1 MKYFIRLAV
10 FQMFLCFNN
19 FTFAQNWS
27 QSDNFPGTAR
37 DDGSSFKIGDK
48 VYCGTGLQVGWSCT
62 NDFYAFDL
70 PSETWSPTASLPSN
84 MERQYAYGCAVLNKG
99 YIFGG
104 ANDAGNYLNDLWE
117 YNPSTNAWIQKAP
130 LPANGRSGGMTF
142 VVNDKMYVVGGK
154 TFGFNALDETWRY
167 DPILNSWTR
176 MADFPLNG
184 TWRGVAFSYNNL
196 GYVGLGKDN
205 AGIYNTMMYSYD
217 PLLDSWTLVPSFTT
231 NSRTYTGAA
240 QIGQFA
246 YLFGGVDN
254 SGTITT
260 TFEKIDLSDFS
271 TVVMNPFSNTP
282 RKGCM
287 AFASADAFY
296 ITTGVSTAMRFNET
310 WKADYILAL
319 DESNKQEIN
328 LVYPNPNT
336 GNFTLTL
343 ELEGVFDLK
352 IVDIAGK
359 VILSQEQIKVTNP
372 FVIELPTVNAGIY
385 FLTIT
390 NGKQTWNQKI
400 VLEK

>member
-1 MKYFIRLAV
+1 MKYFISIAIL
-10 FQMFLCFNN
+10 QIFLCLSN
-19 FTFAQNWS
+19 FTYAQNWS

-37 DDGSSFKIGDK
+37 DDGSSFKIGNK

-70 PSETWSPTASLPSN
+70 PSETWSLTASLPSN
-84 MERQYAYGCAVLNKG
+84 MERQYAYGCAVLNTG

-117 YNPSTNAWIQKAP
+117 YYPTTNSWIQKAP
-130 LPANGRSGGMTF
+130 LPASGRSGGMTF

-154 TFGFNALDETWRY
+154 TFGFNALAETWRY
-167 DPILNSWTR
+167 DPAVNSWTR
-176 MADFPLNG
+176 MADFPING

-205 AGIYNTMMYSYD
+205 AGIYNTSMYSYD

-231 NSRTYTGAA
+231 NGRTYTGAA

-246 YLFGGVDN
+246 YLFGGVDET
-254 SGTITT
+254 GTILTS
-260 TFEKIDLSDFS
+260 FEKIDLNDFS

-287 AFASADAFY
+287 AFASTDAFY
-296 ITTGVSTAMRFNET
+296 ITTGVSTSMRFNET
-310 WKADYILAL
+310 WKADYILSLA
-319 DESNKQEIN
+319 ESKEEEIN
-328 LVYPNPNT
+328 LVHPNPNN

-343 ELEGVFDLK
+343 QQEGEFDVK
-352 IVDIAGK
+352 IVDITGK
-359 VILSQEQIKVTNP
+359 ITLEQHNLNLMKP
-372 FVIELPTVNAGIY
+372 FMIELPNATAGIY
-385 FLTIT
+385 FLTVS
-390 NGKQTWNQKI
+390 NAQQTWNQKI
-400 VLEK
+400 VIEK